1 MKRLFPL
8 FLLLSLLFTSAT
20 AQDQHFTQYFASPL
34 TLNPAL
40 TGLYEGRYR
49 VSFIYRDQWRKA
61 LENPYSTFS
70 GAADF
75 RYFVNP
81 RKRQYKDAFGVGVLF
96 YSDRVA
102 ELNYSTNQIMF
113 SGAYHKSLSKDNTQT
128 LSLGVQFGIA
138 QRNVSYDQL
147 TFEDEFNGTTG
158 FDEGATGELFPE
170 NNFAFGD
177 YQVGLNY
184 SSVPRKGM
192 ALYAG
197 ASMHHIT
204 EPEQSFY
211 FELTRD
217 EEVQVTNK
225 LFRKY
230 SGYLSLRIPL
240 SRDVQ
245 FSPRVLLYSQGP
257 HLAMTTGSNLRFL
270 VNDVNGAAIHV
281 GGWVR
286 PVQND
291 DSKFSMDSA
300 IAFFGVEY
308 SNFLLGLSYDIGLNQ
323 LNTDR
328 RHQGAF
334 ELSVAYL
341 GQSDDDEAV
350 PCPKF

>member
-1 MKRLFPL
+1 M
-8 FLLLSLLFTSAT
+8 
-20 AQDQHFTQYFASPL
+20 

-49 VSFIYRDQWRKA
+49 VSMIYRDQWRQT
-61 LENPYSTFS
+61 LENPYNTFS

-75 RYFVNP
+75 RYFVNGK
-81 RKRQYKDAFGVGVLF
+81 KRAYKDAFGVGVLF

-113 SGAYHKSLSKDNTQT
+113 STAFHKSLTKDNSQT

-158 FDEGATGELFPE
+158 FEEGLTGEVFPE

-184 SSVPRKGM
+184 SYAPKKGF
-192 ALYAG
+192 AVYAG
-197 ASMHHIT
+197 AALHHIT

-211 FELTRD
+211 FESTR
-217 EEVQVTNK
+217 EEDVRVTNT

-230 SGYLSLRIPL
+230 SGYVNFRLPIG
-240 SRDVQ
+240 RDIQ
-245 FSPRVLLYSQGP
+245 LSPRALVYSQGP
-257 HLAMTTGSNLRFL
+257 HLAMVTGSNIRFL
-270 VNDVNGAAIHV
+270 VNDRNGAAIHL

-286 PVQND
+286 PVQNE
-291 DSKFSMDSA
+291 DSFSMDSA
-300 IAFFGVEY
+300 IAFFGLEY
-308 SNFLLGLSYDIGLNQ
+308 NNFLLGLSYDIGLNQ

>member
-1 MKRLFPL
+1 MKISFPL
-8 FLLLSLLFTSAT
+8 FILICVLGGQLT
-20 AQDQHFTQYFASPL
+20 AQDQHFAQYFASPL

-49 VSFIYRDQWRKA
+49 VSFIYRDQWKQS
-61 LENPYSTFS
+61 LDNPYNTFS

-75 RYFVNP
+75 RYYVNP

-102 ELNYSTNQIMF
+102 EINYSTNQFML

-128 LSLGVQFGIA
+128 LSLGFQLGIA
-138 QRNVSYDQL
+138 QRNLSYDQL

-158 FDEGATGELFPE
+158 FEEGATGEVFPE

-184 SSVPRKGM
+184 SYVPKKGT
-192 ALYAG
+192 AIYIG
-197 ASMHHIT
+197 AAMHHIT

-211 FELTRD
+211 FEATR
-217 EEVQVTNK
+217 EEDFQVSNN
-225 LFRKY
+225 LPRKY
-230 SGYLSLRIPL
+230 SGYVNFRIPAG
-240 SRDVQ
+240 RDLQ
-245 FSPRVLLYSQGP
+245 ISPRALFYLQGP
-257 HLAMTTGSNLRFL
+257 HLALNTGMNLRFL
-270 VNDVNGAAIHV
+270 LNDINGAAVHV
-281 GGWVR
+281 GGWMR
-286 PVQND
+286 PVQNQD
-291 DSKFSMDSA
+291 DFSIDSA
-300 IAFFGVEY
+300 IGFFGLELN
-308 SNFLLGLSYDIGLNQ
+308 NFLLGMSYDIGLNQ
-323 LNTDR
+323 LSTNP

-334 ELSVAYL
+334 ELSIAYL

>member
-1 MKRLFPL
+1 MKRRF
-8 FLLLSLLFTSAT
+8 SLLILLIACLSGLQS
-20 AQDQHFTQYFASPL
+20 QDQHFAQYFASPL

-49 VSFIYRDQWRKA
+49 VSFIYRDQWRKT
-61 LENPYSTFS
+61 LENPYNTFS

-81 RKRQYKDAFGVGVLF
+81 RKRSYKDAFGVGVLF

-102 ELNYSTNQIMF
+102 ELNFSTNQFML
-113 SGAYHKSLSKDNTQT
+113 SGAYHKSLSRDNSQT
-128 LSLGVQFGIA
+128 LSLGFQLGIA
-138 QRNVSYDQL
+138 QRNISYDQL

-158 FDEGATGELFPE
+158 FEEGATGELFPE

-184 SSVPRKGM
+184 SFVPEKGV
-192 ALYAG
+192 AVYIG
-197 ASMHHIT
+197 AAMHHIT

-211 FELTRD
+211 FEATRD
-217 EEVQVTNK
+217 EEIQVSHK
-225 LFRKY
+225 LQRKY
-230 SGYLSLRIPL
+230 SGYVNFRIPVGQNL
-240 SRDVQ
+240 Q
-245 FSPRVLLYSQGP
+245 ISPRALVYAQGP
-257 HLAMTTGSNLRFL
+257 HMAANTGMNLRML
-270 VNDVNGAAIHV
+270 LNDLNGAAIHL

-286 PVQND
+286 PVQNEQE
-291 DSKFSMDSA
+291 FSMDSA
-300 IAFFGVEY
+300 IGFFGVELN
-308 SNFLLGLSYDIGLNQ
+308 NFLLGMSYDIGLNQ
-323 LNTDR
+323 LSTNT

-334 ELSVAYL
+334 ELSIAYL

>member
-1 MKRLFPL
+1 MKNLFFVL
-8 FLLLSLLFTSAT
+8 VCLLGICSTVRG
-20 AQDQHFTQYFASPL
+20 QDQHFAQYFASPL

-49 VSFIYRDQWRKA
+49 VSFIYRDQWRQA
-61 LENPYSTFS
+61 LENPYNTFS

-81 RKRQYKDAFGVGVLF
+81 RKRRYRDAFGVGVLF

-102 ELNYSTNQIMF
+102 EINFSTNQFML
-113 SGAYHKSLSKDNTQT
+113 SGAYHKSLSADNTHT
-128 LSLGVQFGIA
+128 LSLGFQLGVV

-158 FDEGATGELFPE
+158 FEEGLTGEILPE

-184 SSVPRKGM
+184 SYVPRRGT
-192 ALYAG
+192 AVYLG
-197 ASMHHIT
+197 AAMHHIT
-204 EPEQSFY
+204 EPETSFF
-211 FELTRD
+211 FEATRD
-217 EEVQVTNK
+217 EDIQVSFT
-225 LFRKY
+225 LDRRY
-230 SGYLSLRIPL
+230 SGYVNFRIPVGNNL
-240 SRDVQ
+240 RV
-245 FSPRVLLYSQGP
+245 SPRALVYAQGP
-257 HLAMTTGSNLRFL
+257 HLAANTGVNLRML
-270 VNDVNGAAIHV
+270 VNDISGAAIHL

-286 PVQND
+286 PVRNED
-291 DSKFSMDSA
+291 NFAMDSA
-300 IAFFGVEY
+300 IGFFGVEL

-323 LNTDR
+323 LSTNP
-328 RHQGAF
+328 RHRGAF
-334 ELSVAYL
+334 ELSIAYL